1 MPEPLL
7 CAWCRSA
14 SPSFATALPISDR
27 ADVAK
32 MYVAAFE
39 EMQTV
44 VLGCAPERALFSQR
58 ELDALE
64 RFAAMSCSLKPS

>member
-1 MPEPLL
+1 
-7 CAWCRSA
+7 
-14 SPSFATALPISDR
+14 
-27 ADVAK
+27 

-44 VLGCAPERALFSQR
+44 VLGCPPERALFSQR

-64 RFAAMSCSLKPS
+64 RFAAMSCALKPS